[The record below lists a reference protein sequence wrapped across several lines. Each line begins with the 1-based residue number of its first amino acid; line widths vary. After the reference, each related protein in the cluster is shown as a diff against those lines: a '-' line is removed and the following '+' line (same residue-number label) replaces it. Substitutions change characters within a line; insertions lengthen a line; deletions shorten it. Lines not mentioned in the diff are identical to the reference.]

1 MAEYTLEI
9 VGTSP
14 LLMHSARLSN
24 PLDPNARAMKKI
36 SAKRNKSEEDYLA
49 LAKLEFIGGL
59 YHDAEM
65 GPYIPGANV
74 FRTLV
79 DAARKRKLG
88 TRVTSSLFV
97 RDDVN
102 LLAYKGPRD
111 IESLWADENFRHEAS
126 VKVGTSRVI
135 RTRPQF
141 RSWGAEATLVV
152 DSEGL
157 DQDDLAQIVNIAGRM
172 VGLGDW
178 RPIFGRFTGTL
189 TKIEEGG
196 E

>member
-1 MAEYTLEI
+1 MTEYNLQI

-24 PLDPNARAMKKI
+24 PLDPNSRAMKKI

-59 YHDAEM
+59 YHDAKL
-65 GPYIPGANV
+65 GPYIPGANI

-97 RDDVN
+97 REPIN

-111 IESLWADENFRHEAS
+111 LEGLWVDENFRHEAS

-141 RSWGAEATLVV
+141 RSWGAECTLVV
-152 DSEGL
+152 DEGL
-157 DQDDLAQIVNIAGRM
+157 DQDDLTQIVDIAGST

-189 TKIEEGG
+189 TKIEGG

>member
-1 MAEYTLEI
+1 MAEYKLEI
-9 VGTSP
+9 IGRSP
-14 LLMHSARLSN
+14 MLMHSARLSN

-36 SAKRNKSEEDYLA
+36 SAKRNKSEQDYMDLA
-49 LAKLEFIGGL
+49 ELEFYGGM

-65 GPYIPGANV
+65 GPYVPGANI

-111 IESLWADENFRHEAS
+111 LKALWADETFRHEAS

-141 RSWGAEATLVV
+141 KSWGTEATLVV
-152 DSEGL
+152 DSDGL
-157 DQDDLAQIVNIAGRM
+157 DEDDLKQIVDIAGSM
-172 VGLGDW
+172 IGLGDW
-178 RPIFGRFTGTL
+178 RPIFGRFDGTL
-189 TKIEEGG
+189 TKAASE
-196 E
+196 

>member
-1 MAEYTLEI
+1 MSDYKLEI
-9 VGTSP
+9 IGTAP

-49 LAKLEFIGGL
+49 LAKLEFMGAL

-88 TRVTSSLFV
+88 TRVTSALFV
-97 RDDVN
+97 QDDVN

-111 IESLWADENFRHEAS
+111 IEALWADESFRHEAS

-141 RSWGAEATLVV
+141 RNWGAECTLVV
-152 DSEGL
+152 DPEGL
-157 DQDDLAQIVNIAGRM
+157 DHDDLTQIVDIAGSM
-172 VGLGDW
+172 IGLGDW

-189 TKIEEGG
+189 TKIEG
-196 E
+196 EE